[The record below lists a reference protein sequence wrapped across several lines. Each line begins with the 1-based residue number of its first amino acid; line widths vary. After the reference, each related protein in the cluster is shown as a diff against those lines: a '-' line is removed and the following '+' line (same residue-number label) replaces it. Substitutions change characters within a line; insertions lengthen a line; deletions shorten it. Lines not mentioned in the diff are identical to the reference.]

1 MSALPP
7 LQFHDWV
14 IDASFGIA
22 RGCDLP
28 PVQFTRQEQAV
39 LARLAGNPGR
49 LISRERL
56 LDVLDPDCDGLGER
70 SVDFIV
76 NRLRRKLRDSA
87 KKPRFIATRY
97 GEGYVWLVAGRPVAP
112 ESPVL
117 RVDSIYGLARLEHAD
132 IGIAA
137 MRCLMN
143 KVGELLQWRCAFP
156 ADLCMAPGTPMDACD
171 ARFRVEVSVL
181 DDATHLHVSLGI
193 SQGNIRQVVRSLTR
207 HVLLSEAQER
217 MADLAQDLISALW
230 SRLLLEQ
237 PNEEAPTQLPLHLRA
252 HEAGLLLTRSAKYW
266 LDMEDQIVRA
276 KQECPDDPRLGI
288 LWAANRYA
296 RVLHR
301 CGSSEAT
308 TTDLL
313 SEYESCIEAEV
324 LGALEALDGSPAY
337 QLAGAMLLLTL
348 PRQHDA
354 LAEALI
360 ERAFWN
366 GASFASV
373 LSVRARLCMCRGD
386 LASSISHLDRALEMA
401 APTSEFHVYLLVLK
415 LKALIAQGDRE
426 SACSV
431 TQALFTVKPGTALE
445 IGLQSSDPAAE
456 LGEPLRQMLRSVG
469 LERVRGLLRY
479 YYYLVVRPMQ
489 SREHRMRLMLGPV
502 VHAQRLFGAAVIAA
516 EIAADLPELGR
527 SPVVAQ

>member
-39 LARLAGNPGR
+39 LARLASRPGQI
-49 LISRERL
+49 ISRERL
-56 LDVLDPDCDGLGER
+56 LDVLDPDHDGLGER

-76 NRLRRKLRDSA
+76 NRLRHKLRDSA
-87 KKPRFIATRY
+87 RRPRFIATRY
-97 GEGYVWLVAGRPVAP
+97 GEGYMWLVAGRPVEP
-112 ESPVL
+112 EPPVL

-137 MRCLMN
+137 MRFLMN

-156 ADLCMAPGTPMDACD
+156 AALCIAPSTPTDACD

-193 SQGNIRQVVRSLTR
+193 SQGDSRQMVRSLTR

-217 MADLAQDLISALW
+217 MADLARDLISTLW

-266 LDMEDQIVRA
+266 LDMEEQIVRA
-276 KQECPDDPRLGI
+276 QEKCPDDPRLGI

-308 TTDLL
+308 TPDLL
-313 SEYESCIEAEV
+313 SEYENCIESEV
-324 LGALEALDGSPAY
+324 FGALEGLDASPAY

-354 LAEALI
+354 MAEALI

-373 LSVRARLCMCRGD
+373 LSVRARLCMCRGE
-386 LASSISHLDRALEMA
+386 LELSIAHLDRALEMA

-415 LKALIAQGDRE
+415 LKALIARGDRE
-426 SACSV
+426 LACSV
-431 TQALFTVKPGTALE
+431 VQALVAVKPSTALE
-445 IGLQSSDPAAE
+445 IGLQSSDPDAE
-456 LGEPLRQMLRSVG
+456 LSQPLEQMLRSVG

-489 SREHRMRLMLGPV
+489 SRTHRMRLMLGPA
-502 VHAQRLFGAAVIAA
+502 VHARRLFGDGVISE
-516 EIAADLPELGR
+516 EIAADLPE
-527 SPVVAQ
+527 